1 MTAGE
6 ARNLG
11 EDNMAAKKIAYG
23 SEARAAIRAG
33 VHKLANAVKIT
44 LGPCGKNVVLE
55 KSFGSPTVT
64 KDGVTVA
71 KEIELEDG
79 YENMGAQ
86 MVKEVASKTS
96 SVAGDGTTTATIL
109 AESIFDEGLKNVTAG
124 ANAMQ
129 VKNGIDK
136 AVGAIV
142 GELHKM
148 SITVDSSKQIEQVAT
163 CSANQ
168 DAEIGSKL
176 AEAMDKVGKDG
187 VITVEEGQSLDTTV
201 ELVEGMQFDK
211 GYLSAHFVNNL
222 ENMTVVLEK
231 PYVLIHEKKISA
243 IKSLVP
249 LLEKVSKQGKPLL
262 IIAEDVEGEALATL
276 VVNKLRGVLQCAA
289 VKAPGFGDRRKA
301 MLSDIAVLTGGEA
314 IFEDLGLELENIELS
329 QLGRAKRVTID
340 KDTTTIIEGA
350 GDTKAV
356 KGRIEQI
363 KSEIDKSTSDYDIEK
378 LQERLAKLS
387 GGVAQINVG
396 AATEAEMKEKK
407 ARVEDALHACRA
419 AVEEGILP
427 GGGVSML
434 RALKSLDKIEAGGDE
449 KIGIDIVRRAVG
461 APIKQIAENA
471 GLEGS
476 IVAQKVMESKQKN
489 YGYDA
494 LRKEYGDMIE
504 FGVIVPTKVERAALQ
519 NGASIASLL
528 LMTDA
533 VVSEIPEKKEPA
545 PAMPPGGG
553 MY

>member
-1 MTAGE
+1 
-6 ARNLG
+6 
-11 EDNMAAKKIAYG
+11 MAAKKIAYG
-23 SEARAAIRAG
+23 TEARSAIQAG
-33 VHKLANAVKIT
+33 VKKLAKAVKIT
-44 LGPCGKNVVLE
+44 LGPCGRNVVLE

-71 KEIELEDG
+71 KEIELEDA
-79 YENMGAQ
+79 YENLGAQ

-109 AESIFDEGLKNVTAG
+109 AESIFNEGLKNITAG
-124 ANAMQ
+124 ANPMQ
-129 VKNGIDK
+129 VKRGIEK
-136 AVGAIV
+136 AVERIV
-142 GELHKM
+142 EELRKM
-148 SITVDSSKQIEQVAT
+148 SIPVESSKQIEQVAT

-168 DAEIGSKL
+168 DIEIGKKM

-187 VITVEEGQSLDTTV
+187 VITVEEGQSLETTV
-201 ELVEGMQFDK
+201 DLVEGMQFDK
-211 GYLSAHFVNNL
+211 GYLSPHFINNL
-222 ENMTVVLEK
+222 ANMTVVLEK
-231 PYVLIHEKKISA
+231 PYILIHEKKISSV
-243 IKSLVP
+243 KSLVP
-249 LLEKVSKQGKPLL
+249 LLEKVAKQGKPLL
-262 IIAEDVEGEALATL
+262 IIAEEVEGEALATL
-276 VVNKLRGVLQCAA
+276 VVNKLRGVLQAAA

-301 MLSDIAVLTGGEA
+301 MLSDIAILTGGQA
-314 IFEDLGLELENIELS
+314 IFEDLGLQLENIELT

-350 GDTKAV
+350 GSSV
-356 KGRIEQI
+356 EIKGRIEQL
-363 KSEIDKSTSDYDIEK
+363 KTEIEKSTSDYDIEK
-378 LQERLAKLS
+378 LQERLAKLA

-427 GGGVSML
+427 GGGVAML
-434 RALKSLDKIEAGGDE
+434 RTLSALDKIKTTGDE
-449 KIGIDIVRRAVG
+449 KIGVDIVRRAMV

-471 GLEGS
+471 GLDGS
-476 IVAQKVMESKQKN
+476 IVAQKVMDSKERN
-489 YGYDA
+489 FGYDA

-528 LMTDA
+528 LTTDA
-533 VVSEIPEKKEPA
+533 IVSEIPEKKETP
-545 PAMPPGGG
+545 PMPPGGG